1 MNENKDLRVL
11 SDLTIIKRLLQYM
24 KGHFK
29 TLIFAFVLMVI
40 AVIFDVCLPMIVNIV
55 ITELGQGNIDFSVV
69 LFYVI
74 LYGVLMLT
82 TYVLQYIQS
91 ISLQKMGQKIMYKI
105 REDVFVAIESLSIA
119 QLNEIPVGK
128 LVTRVT
134 SDTNTLN
141 EMYTT
146 LIINLIRNILTIIAV
161 IIMMFLLN
169 VKLTLLVLSVVPVL
183 LVTSIIFRKYSR
195 KAYREVRANVSNV
208 NAFLSENL
216 SGMKIIQV
224 FNQENK
230 KYKEFSKKNNQL
242 KNSNLKEVWTFAI
255 FRPVIYVLYMI
266 ALLLVVYFAANDSL
280 TILGNPL
287 STTKEIAAAAAIIV
301 TFQQYIGRLFEP
313 IQVLADQFNI
323 MQSAFASSE
332 RIFEILDTKPTV
344 VNSVDAIEL
353 DHLDGNIEFKN
364 VWFAYKE
371 DEWVLKDISFTIKAG
386 ETAAFVGATGSGK
399 TTILSLIVR
408 NYDIQKGQILIDGID
423 IKKIKIESLR
433 KNIGQ
438 MLQDVF
444 LFSGTIFSNIQMY
457 DENVTLKDVKR
468 ASEYVNLAPFI
479 KKLPKQ
485 YSEEVRERGNNFS
498 NGQRQLLSFARTITY
513 KPSIM
518 ILDEA
523 TANIDT
529 ETEVLIQDSLEK
541 MRNIGTMLVVAH
553 RLSTIQHS
561 DKIIVIKKGEKIE
574 EGTHQELLK
583 QQGYYYKLYK
593 LQYEKK

>member
-29 TLIFAFVLMVI
+29 TLIFAFVLMVV

-105 REDVFVAIESLSIA
+105 REDVFVAIESLSIS

-230 KYKEFSKKNNQL
+230 KYKEFSEKNNQL

-371 DEWVLKDISFTIKAG
+371 DDWVLKDISFTIKAG

>member
-1 MNENKDLRVL
+1 MNENNNLRVL
-11 SDLTIIKRLLQYM
+11 SDGVIIKRLLSYM
-24 KGHFK
+24 KGRHIV
-29 TLIFAFVLMVI
+29 TVIVALILMVV
-40 AVIFDVCLPMIVNIV
+40 AVLFDVTLPEIVMGI
-55 ITELGQGNIDFSVV
+55 ITELGKETIDFSFV
-69 LFYVI
+69 LLSVI
-74 LYGVLMLT
+74 AYGVLMLSS
-82 TYVLQYIQS
+82 YVLNFIQALM
-91 ISLQKMGQKIMYKI
+91 LQKMGQQIMYKI

-146 LIINLIRNILTIIAV
+146 LIINLIRNILTIAAV
-161 IIMMFLLN
+161 IFKMFSIN
-169 VKLTLLVLSVVPVL
+169 YKLTLLVLSVVPVL
-183 LVTSIIFRKYSR
+183 LVASIIFRKFSR

-224 FNQENK
+224 FNQEEK
-230 KYKEFSKKNNQL
+230 KYKEFSEKNNAL

-280 TILGNPL
+280 DVIGNTL
-287 STTKEIAAAAAIIV
+287 STDEEIAAAAAIIV
-301 TFQQYIGRLFEP
+301 TFQQYIGRLFDP

-344 VNSVDAIEL
+344 LNKPDAIEL
-353 DHLDGNIEFKN
+353 DHIKGEIEFKN

-371 DEWVLKDISFTIKAG
+371 GEWVLRDISFKIEPGQTV
-386 ETAAFVGATGSGK
+386 AFVGATGSGK

-423 IKKIKIESLR
+423 IKDIKIESLR

-457 DENVTLKDVKR
+457 DENITLDDVKK

-479 KKLPKQ
+479 EKLPNK
-485 YSEEVRERGNNFS
+485 YDEEVRERGNNFS

-513 KPSIM
+513 KPSVM

-541 MRNIGTMLVVAH
+541 MRNIGTMLD
-553 RLSTIQHS
+553 S
-561 DKIIVIKKGEKIE
+561 
-574 EGTHQELLK
+574 
-583 QQGYYYKLYK
+583 
-593 LQYEKK
+593 

>member
-11 SDLTIIKRLLQYM
+11 SDSTIMKRLLQYM
-24 KGHFK
+24 KGHV
-29 TLIFAFVLMVI
+29 TTVIVAFILMII
-40 AVIFDVCLPMIVNIV
+40 AVLFDVSLPLIVNNLLI
-55 ITELGQGNIDFSVV
+55 ELGKETVKFEI
-69 LFYVI
+69 VI
-74 LYGVLMLT
+74 LYVLLYGFLMLSA
-82 TYVLQYIQS
+82 YVLQYIQS
-91 ISLQKMGQKIMYKI
+91 IMLQKMGQKVMYKI
-105 REDVFVAIESLSIA
+105 REDVFVAIENLSIA

-161 IIMMFLLN
+161 IIMMFILN
-169 VKLTLLVLSVVPVL
+169 VKLTLIVLSVVPFLIVA
-183 LVTSIIFRKYSR
+183 SIIFRKHSR
-195 KAYREVRANVSNV
+195 QAYREVRTNVSNV

-216 SGMKIIQV
+216 SGMKLIQV
-224 FNQENK
+224 FNQEDK
-230 KYKEFSKKNNQL
+230 KYKEFSEKNNEL
-242 KNSNLKEVWTFAI
+242 KRSNLKEVWTFAI
-255 FRPVIYVLYMI
+255 FRPIIYVLYMT
-266 ALLLVVYFAANDSL
+266 ALLLVVYFSANDSL
-280 TILGNPL
+280 NILGNPL
-287 STTKEIAAAAAIIV
+287 ATEKEIIAAAAIIV
-301 TFQQYIGRLFEP
+301 TFQQYIGRLFDP
-313 IQVLADQFNI
+313 IQVLADQFNV

-344 VNSVDAIEL
+344 INEPDAIEL
-353 DHLDGNIEFKN
+353 DHIEGNIEFKN

-371 DEWVLKDISFTIKAG
+371 NEWVLKDISFTIKAG
-386 ETAAFVGATGSGK
+386 ETVAFVGATGSGK

-408 NYDIQKGQILIDGID
+408 NYDIQKGQILIDGIN

-444 LFSGTIFSNIQMY
+444 LFSGTIFSNISMY
-457 DENVTLKDVKR
+457 DDNVTLEDVKK

-479 KKLPKQ
+479 EKLPNK
-485 YSEEVRERGNNFS
+485 YNEEVRERGNNFS

-513 KPSIM
+513 KPSVM

-561 DKIIVIKKGEKIE
+561 DKIIVIRKGIKIE

>member
-11 SDLTIIKRLLQYM
+11 SDATIMKRLLSYM
-24 KGHFK
+24 KGH
-29 TLIFAFVLMVI
+29 VLTVVI
-40 AVIFDVCLPMIVNIV
+40 AFILMIVAVVFDVTLPMIVNKV
-55 ITELGQGNIDFSVV
+55 ITELGKDNISYKIV
-69 LFYVI
+69 LFNVI

-82 TYVLQYIQS
+82 SYILQYTQS
-91 ISLQKMGQKIMYKI
+91 IMLQKMGQKVMFKI

-169 VKLTLLVLSVVPVL
+169 VKLTLLVLSVVPL
-183 LVTSIIFRKYSR
+183 LIVASVVFRKYSR
-195 KAYREVRANVSNV
+195 RAYREVRANVSNV

-216 SGMKIIQV
+216 SGMKLIQV
-224 FNQENK
+224 FNQEEK
-230 KYKEFSKKNNQL
+230 KFKEFNDKNTKL

-255 FRPVIYVLYMI
+255 FRPIIYVLYMG
-266 ALLLVVYFAANDSL
+266 ALILVVFFAANDSL
-280 TILGNPL
+280 DILGHPL
-287 STTKEIAAAAAIIV
+287 STSEEIAAAAAIIV
-301 TFQQYIGRLFEP
+301 TFQQYIGRLFDP

-344 VNSVDAIEL
+344 VNEPDAIEL
-353 DHLDGNIEFKN
+353 DHIDGNIEFKN

-371 DEWVLKDISFTIKAG
+371 NEWVLRDVSFKINAG
-386 ETAAFVGATGSGK
+386 ETVAFVGATGSGK

-423 IKKIKIESLR
+423 IKRIKIESLR

-457 DENVTLKDVKR
+457 DENITIDDVKK

-479 KKLPKQ
+479 EKLPKQ
-485 YSEEVRERGNNFS
+485 YDEEVRERGNNFS

-513 KPSIM
+513 KPSVM

-561 DKIIVIKKGEKIE
+561 DKIIVIKKGIKIE

>member
-1 MNENKDLRVL
+1 MNDQNNVRIL
-11 SDLTIIKRLLQYM
+11 SDKTLIKRLMVYM
-24 KGHFK
+24 KGHYK
-29 TLIFAFVLMVI
+29 TFIIAFTLMVI
-40 AVIFDVCLPMIVNIV
+40 AVGFDVSLPLLVNLTLKELAKDV
-55 ITELGQGNIDFSVV
+55 INFNNI
-69 LFYVI
+69 I
-74 LYGVLMLT
+74 LYVLSYGLLML
-82 TYVLQYIQS
+82 VSFVIQYIQS
-91 ISLQKMGQKIMYKI
+91 IMLQKMGQKIMYTI
-105 REDVFVAIESLSIA
+105 REDVFIAIERLSVD

-146 LIINLIRNILTIIAV
+146 IIINLIRNILTIISV
-161 IIMMFLLN
+161 VIMMFLLN
-169 VKLTLLVLSVVPVL
+169 AKLALLVLSVTPILIVS
-183 LVTSIIFRKYSR
+183 SIIFRKFSR
-195 KAYREVRANVSNV
+195 RAYREVRTNVSKV

-224 FNQENK
+224 FNQEDK
-230 KYKEFSKKNNQL
+230 KFKEFEKNNKQL
-242 KNSNLKEVWTFAI
+242 RKSNLKEVWVFGI
-255 FRPVIYVLYMI
+255 FRPLIYVLYMTALTLVIYYASCEVLKGNI
-266 ALLLVVYFAANDSL
+266 ADF
-280 TILGNPL
+280 
-287 STTKEIAAAAAIIV
+287 AIIV
-301 TFQQYIGRLFEP
+301 TFQQYIGRLFDP
-313 IQVLADQFNI
+313 IQTLADQFNV
-323 MQSAFASSE
+323 MQSAFAASE
-332 RIFEILDTKPTV
+332 RIFEVLDTKPNI
-344 VNSVDAIEL
+344 VNSPDAIEI
-353 DHLDGNIEFKN
+353 DHLEGNIEFRN

-371 DEWVLKDISFTIKAG
+371 GEWVLRDVSFKIKAG
-386 ETAAFVGATGSGK
+386 ETVAFVGATGSGK

-423 IKKIKIESLR
+423 IKNITIESLR

-444 LFSGTIFSNIQMY
+444 LFSGTIFSNIQMN
-457 DENVTLKDVKR
+457 DESITLEEVKK
-468 ASEYVNLAPFI
+468 ASEYVNLSHFI
-479 KKLPKQ
+479 EQLPNK
-485 YSEEVRERGNNFS
+485 YYEEVRERGNNFS

-529 ETEVLIQDSLEK
+529 ETEVLIQDSLNK

-561 DKIIVIKKGEKIE
+561 DNIIVIRKGEIIE

-593 LQYEKK
+593 LQYEKGSNK